1 MQVSI
6 ETTSGLERRL
16 TVGIPAARVEDEVTK
31 RLKQA
36 AKTVR
41 LNGFRQGKVPL
52 KVVKQRFGAGVRQEV
67 LGEVMS
73 QSFYEAVQQEEVKPA
88 GQPSIEPK
96 EMGEGKDIEFVATFE
111 VYPEVTLG
119 SFDNYEITKLNA
131 EVGDSD
137 VDTMIETL
145 RKQQASWEAVE
156 REAADGDQVNIDYV
170 GTKDGEEFEGGKA
183 DGQNLV
189 LGSNSMIPGFED
201 GVVGLKAGEEKTL
214 SLTFP
219 EDYHAEELKGAAVEF
234 AVKVNTVSEQKLAE
248 LDDEFF
254 AKYGVE
260 EGGEE
265 KFREEV
271 KSNMGRE
278 LKNAAKTKVKNQ
290 VMDQL
295 ISAHELE
302 LPSALV
308 AGEIETLRNQM
319 MQQFGGAQQNF
330 DAKSLLPDDMFK
342 EQAERRVALGL
353 IVGEVIKAS
362 DIKADGDRVREM
374 IEEMAST
381 YQEPEEVINYY
392 YNNQQ
397 LLASVESAVLEDQV
411 VEHILEN
418 AQVTEKDST
427 YEEVIKPEAPAAAEE
442 SEEEAGE

>member
-16 TVGIPAARVEDEVTK
+16 TVGIPAAQVEDEVEK

-41 LNGFRQGKVPL
+41 LNGFRKGKVPL

-67 LGEVMS
+67 LGEVMNR
-73 QSFYEAVQQEEVKPA
+73 SFYEAIQQEDVKPA

-96 EMGEGKDIEFVATFE
+96 ELAEGKDVEFVATFE
-111 VYPEVTLG
+111 VYPEVELG
-119 SFDNYEITKLNA
+119 SFEGYEITKLNA
-131 EVGDSD
+131 EVA
-137 VDTMIETL
+137 DTDIDNMIETL
-145 RKQQASWEAVE
+145 RKQQAAWKEVE
-156 REAADGDQVNIDYV
+156 REAVEGDQVNIDYV

-183 DGQNLV
+183 EGQDLV
-189 LGSNSMIPGFED
+189 LGSKSMIPGFED
-201 GVVGLKAGEEKTL
+201 GVVGMKAGEEKTL

-219 EDYHAEELKGAAVEF
+219 EDYHAEALKGAAVEF
-234 AVKVNTVSEQKLAE
+234 AVKVNSVSEQELAE
-248 LDDEFF
+248 LNDEFF

-265 KFREEV
+265 KFRAEV
-271 KSNMGRE
+271 KSNMERE
-278 LKNAAKTKVKNQ
+278 LKNAAKTKIKNQ
-290 VMDQL
+290 VMDAL

-308 AGEIETLRNQM
+308 AGEIDALRNQM
-319 MQQFGGAQQNF
+319 MQQFGGMQQNF
-330 DAKSLLPDDMFK
+330 DVKSLLPDDMFK

-353 IVGEVIKAS
+353 IVGEVVKSAA
-362 DIKADGDRVREM
+362 IKADGDRVREM

-381 YQEPEEVINYY
+381 YQEPEEVVNYY

-411 VEHILEN
+411 VEHILSV
-418 AQVTEKDST
+418 AKVTEKDSN
-427 YEEVIKPEAPAAAEE
+427 YEEVIKPAEPEAAAEDDAE
-442 SEEEAGE
+442 

>member
-73 QSFYEAVQQEEVKPA
+73 QSFYEAVQQEDVKPA

-96 EMGEGKDIEFVATFE
+96 EMAEGQDIEFVATFE
-111 VYPEVTLG
+111 VYPEVTVG
-119 SFDNYEITKLNA
+119 SFEGYEITKLNA

-145 RKQQASWEAVE
+145 RKQQATWEEVE
-156 REAADGDQVNIDYV
+156 REAADGDQVNIDYL

-183 DGQNLV
+183 EGQDLV

-201 GVVGLKAGEEKTL
+201 GIVGLKAGDEKTL
-214 SLTFP
+214 SLSFP

-234 AVKVNTVSEQKLAE
+234 AVKVNSVSEQKLAE
-248 LDDEFF
+248 LNDEFF
-254 AKYGVE
+254 VKYGVE

-265 KFREEV
+265 KFRAEV
-271 KSNMGRE
+271 KSNMERE

-295 ISAHELE
+295 IASHELE

-308 AGEIETLRNQM
+308 AGEIDTLRNQM

-362 DIKADGDRVREM
+362 EIEADGDRVREM

-381 YQEPEEVINYY
+381 YQEPEEVVNYY

-411 VEHILEN
+411 VEHILE
-418 AQVTEKDST
+418 AAKVTEQDST
-427 YEEVIKPEAPAAAEE
+427 YEEVIKPEAPAGAEE